1 MDGRFIRS
9 FGATRKNQPL
19 TIVMLKI
26 IEVVVLIVAGI
37 CFVSWQFRDLRR
49 AREMTRRQREAEQT
63 ESMKSSVGPSDGFAK
78 GGPHGG

>member
-19 TIVMLKI
+19 TTVMLKI

-37 CFVSWQFRDLRR
+37 CFVSWQFRDLSR
-49 AREMTRRQREAEQT
+49 AREITRKQREAEQF
-63 ESMKSSVGPSDGFAK
+63 ESMKSSVGPSDAFVK

>member
-1 MDGRFIRS
+1 
-9 FGATRKNQPL
+9 
-19 TIVMLKI
+19 MLKI

-49 AREMTRRQREAEQT
+49 AREITRKQRGSEQSA
-63 ESMKSSVGPSDGFAK
+63 SMKSIEGPSDTYMK